1 MVKAKQTSND
11 RRITVLSG
19 LWPRL
24 QRLAEEDDVAV
35 ADVVN
40 AILLQSLRP
49 YGICAAFAT
58 GVSPPAPFNQ
68 LSQNTGQHFVQN
80 PDASRPQLPD
90 PYKAAEIDSW

>member
-1 MVKAKQTSND
+1 MASSNN

-24 QRLAEEDDVAV
+24 QKLADEDGIAV

-49 YGICAAFAT
+49 YGICAA
-58 GVSPPAPFNQ
+58 VSSFTSPASLGQVSVPP
-68 LSQNTGQHFVQN
+68 T
-80 PDASRPQLPD
+80 DMERPAQPD
-90 PYKAAEIDSW
+90 PYQTADVDSW